1 MKKMILICALAAAM
15 TGLSSCTDLSYS
27 EFDDESNAAA
37 PDSTVSAAITPIQDS
52 SAEINDDQSSQQ
64 QDTPTDTS
72 ELDTSSA
79 DSSLA
84 DQTISEPD
92 ASEYE
97 SSADSSSKEPADMP
111 EYTPQYL
118 AYREIISEY
127 RERFLDTDSELGG
140 EYCRYY
146 IADIDLDGTYELICE
161 TGTFQADRTAY
172 VFTFDGERVIRLG
185 DFITWHAELVEAAD
199 RIYSETL
206 AMGSS
211 SLYEIR
217 IDEGVITT
225 ERAMITTAD
234 MPFKKLSCYGYDDP
248 EGLDVLLETPTVQW
262 FDIYN

>member
-1 MKKMILICALAAAM
+1 MKKIIIICALAAAM
-15 TGLSSCTDLSYS
+15 MVLSSCTDLSYS
-27 EFDDESNAAA
+27 EFDDDSTAAA
-37 PDSTVSAAITPIQDS
+37 PDSTISAAITPIQDS
-52 SAEINDDQSSQQ
+52 SAEMIGDQSSQQ
-64 QDTPTDTS
+64 QNTPTDTS
-72 ELDTSSA
+72 ETDSSSA
-79 DSSLA
+79 DSSEP
-84 DQTISEPD
+84 DRPISEPD
-92 ASEYE
+92 TSENE
-97 SSADSSSKEPADMP
+97 TSADSSFDDSSDTP

-146 IADIDLDGTYELICE
+146 IADIDLDGTCELICE

-172 VFTFDGERVIRLG
+172 VFTFDGERIIRLG

-199 RIYSETL
+199 HVYSETL

-211 SLYEIR
+211 ILYEIR

-225 ERAMITTAD
+225 ERAMTTTAD

-248 EGLDVLLETPTVQW
+248 EGLDVLLETPTAQW